1 MHWFFSCNFF
11 AEEEEQVSAVWIDSL
26 SSLRKSCSWT
36 KSGST
41 TSQCQLTL
49 TGRADH
55 VLFNNRNGHGAPS
68 CFEVQFF
75 LLICDSQKNKPII
88 LSYVG
93 ENVSARNL
101 LVHIHVQFDKPRTC
115 YACILVTVLT
125 RRGSDNVSTWSE
137 IIQPCVWWYV
147 SLCSEERLLPRM
159 VLPTYIDSAITMI
172 IFCHVP
178 SQKIM

>member
-1 MHWFFSCNFF
+1 MESLKIRTQYSCIFNTHTGNHNCPDKCFQILDYVSVFEVKSSCYMTLIFFSCNFF

-36 KSGST
+36 KAGST

-49 TGRADH
+49 TGRAGH

-101 LVHIHVQFDKPRTC
+101 LVHIHVQFDRT
-115 YACILVTVLT
+115 
-125 RRGSDNVSTWSE
+125 
-137 IIQPCVWWYV
+137 
-147 SLCSEERLLPRM
+147 
-159 VLPTYIDSAITMI
+159 
-172 IFCHVP
+172 
-178 SQKIM
+178 